1 MTGTWIAA
9 NSDCGNIILEI
20 KDNGHGE
27 YGPNKACGKGAHMSG
42 KARFTNEALFLGFFK
57 LKFVKKPENGNGK
70 DSTMGKLILA
80 KMTVQEPIGFAGN
93 IQKMFKLSK

>member
-1 MTGTWIAA
+1 MTGTWMAP
-9 NSDCGNIILEI
+9 NSDCGIMFLEI
-20 KDNGHGE
+20 KTNGE
-27 YGPNKACGKGAHMSG
+27 GKYTTCNSISVKG

-57 LKFVKKPENGNGK
+57 LKFVKKPENRNGK

-93 IQKMFKLSK
+93 TYKMFKLSK